1 MCWHLNA
8 QRELTDKTSFL
19 VKPVQ
24 SFKDEEWLTDM
35 WKNKDFWHPGA
46 PSCVDRCEKED
57 NIKGCVL
64 VLYVLGSTFLKYRDG
79 LMLVFE
85 MRLTWNSM
93 QWFPAL
99 KTVYILRFFIFSLFC
114 EMTAVI
120 LNTFVAGYQVCRWV
134 YLFFLIMMYL
144 LTSEDSM
151 ASDVQKG
158 PVWFLVCFW
167 RTRTIYLKSQM
178 IRIPLPGHYRKRDFS
193 WTTWTCWQ
201 LNLGLLGWVSYWGA
215 CSWTG

>member
-134 YLFFLIMMYL
+134 FFFFLNYDVPPYIWRFHGFRRSEGSCLIPGVFLKNKNDLPEVTNDPHSSPRSLQKAGFQLNHLNL
-144 LTSEDSM
+144 LT
-151 ASDVQKG
+151 
-158 PVWFLVCFW
+158 
-167 RTRTIYLKSQM
+167 T
-178 IRIPLPGHYRKRDFS
+178 
-193 WTTWTCWQ
+193 
-201 LNLGLLGWVSYWGA
+201 
-215 CSWTG
+215 